1 MENLNNKTDEL
12 QQQLTEAIDTMESTN
27 EEMDEALSQL
37 SLDDIQNE
45 FTLYMELLEAEEIER
60 TTQLFS
66 KILTEYEKSV
76 EHKSAA

>member
-12 QQQLTEAIDTMESTN
+12 QQQLTEVIDTMESTK
-27 EEMDEALSQL
+27 EKMDEALSQI

-60 TTQLFS
+60 ATQLLS
-66 KILTEYEKSV
+66 KILIEYEESV